1 VLREEF
7 RATPKSSRVAAGESA
22 TLECVAPRGHPEP
35 SVTWFK
41 DGAQVATGTG
51 RIRLLGHGSLL
62 IADVRHGDQGR
73 YVCRAANLLGTR
85 ETPAATLSVHTK
97 PYFVRVPEDVTTLAD
112 ETVEFQCKVN
122 GDPKPTVTWRRQDGK
137 MPVGRANIQEDKSL
151 RIQNVAPM
159 DEGTYICESQN
170 FVGSVSASASL
181 TVHCECQSRPSFRL
195 TPEDQKVGLNG
206 VAKFDC
212 LATGNPLPSV
222 FWTREG
228 KQVLMFPGKSHGRFS
243 VTNEGTLVISSLRKE
258 DRGYYTCS
266 ALSVVG
272 SSMAK
277 GHLEVTANADLPPPV
292 IRLGPANQTLP
303 INTAAIMPC
312 EASGKPTPS
321 VRWQYNG
328 VPLQMDSR
336 PRYVILQSGTLRIN
350 GLQITDSGTYTCTAS
365 NESGETSWAASL
377 TVESPH
383 NPNVNFHRSPDPST
397 FPGPPSKP
405 VVVNIS
411 ETSITLTWRRSEK
424 VGESSLKGY
433 SIGYYSC
440 DLQSGW
446 VSGAHRLLSETYTI
460 QGLRPDSRYIFIV
473 RAENSHGL
481 GPPSPASDTIR
492 TLGLPPHL
500 LPEYNLDEARVKLA
514 ACVVT
519 LLDARAASS
528 TTVKL
533 TWRIQEDK
541 DYVEGFYIRF
551 RDVSGGSLKY
561 NMVTVLNGAASSYVL
576 NDLRPYTKYEF
587 FLVPFYMSV
596 EGPPSNSRSVQTLED
611 VPTAP
616 PQDVTA
622 QVLNA
627 TTATIFWSPPPS
639 QHCNGK
645 LRGYNVYVTGNLSE
659 PFLNK
664 STNST
669 TNTLLVTNLKVG
681 ASYKVRIVA
690 HTSVGS
696 GPLSSPVPFS
706 MGNNVM
712 DLCSLFLPTD
722 SPSSPSLPTPFN
734 SIVKQ
739 SWFIALI
746 GCLMFIAVSVFVLFV
761 VRKRKLEL
769 KKAIT
774 TAPVQKTEDLS
785 NYLNSLTGRTGLSH
799 HDALWINQSAWRPCD
814 SSKDAF
820 SDTKLL
826 NKMDSASN
834 DLNYSSVYAPLNC
847 GISASD
853 YAEVDTQNLT
863 TFCKKDLP
871 SIPEPYATTTLINPS
886 LQKSFNGSAKDGR
899 SGSSGEEASRLCDK
913 GFDLELR
920 LSNKENVL
928 ILPVFPYSD
937 GLLFH
942 LPKVDTDL
950 LVQLPSSCS
959 QAPSSSARVVQGV
972 PRFTGPSPWA
982 SLNESNSLGACYA
995 DPSTGPHFTTRGLGP
1010 LLSPPQQP
1018 QSQTHPSPFCQSLMN
1033 RGVQSSLP
1041 SLLSKSNS
1049 LSPALELSS
1058 QLTQSKPSIEPG
1070 HVYHPADGESDVE
1083 EDMSRPRSLESS
1095 VAGDTDYAPS
1105 HAPSWSSMTE
1115 QSNSS
1120 CTSGRSSG
1128 ASSYDDSVYNEIDF
1142 ASAVALA
1149 AQNAGFQVTGSIVS
1163 TAPVDTN
1170 GAKQGN
1176 KNNIPAWLI
1185 SQQDE
1190 KVSSVQRPVSRTIG
1204 HQLRNTGDYPQTQL
1218 PLSLSLPVQRN
1229 LGEHEKTPK
1238 VDAKISTQN
1247 KAGSMKRPSFHIYHE
1262 PPSLLPPSRGDH
1274 RWRAVE
1280 QEDLLHPKS
1289 VSMAHID
1296 NDSASVQQEL

>member
-1 VLREEF
+1 
-7 RATPKSSRVAAGESA
+7 
-22 TLECVAPRGHPEP
+22 
-35 SVTWFK
+35 
-41 DGAQVATGTG
+41 

-62 IADVRHGDQGR
+62 IADVRQSDQGR

-122 GDPKPTVTWRRQDGK
+122 GDPKPTMTWRRQDGK

-181 TVHCECQSRPSFRL
+181 TVHSRPSFRL

-243 VTNEGTLVISSLRKE
+243 VTNEGTLVISSVRKE

-277 GHLEVTANADLPPPV
+277 GHLEVTAIVDLPPPV
-292 IRLGPANQTLP
+292 IRFGPANQTLP

-328 VPLQMDSR
+328 VPLQMDTR

-365 NESGETSWAASL
+365 TESGETSWTASL

-433 SIGYYSC
+433 SIEYYSS

-446 VSGAHRLLSETYTI
+446 VSGAHRLLFETYTI

-500 LPEYNLDEARVKLA
+500 LPEYNLDEARVKLN

-551 RDVSGGSLKY
+551 RDVSGGSQKY

-576 NDLRPYTKYEF
+576 DDLRPYTKYEF

-611 VPTAP
+611 VPTAAP
-616 PQDVTA
+616 EDVRA
-622 QVLNA
+622 HVLNF

-669 TNTLLVTNLKVG
+669 ANTLLVTNLKAG

-696 GPLSSPVPFS
+696 GPLSSPVSFS
-706 MGNNVM
+706 M
-712 DLCSLFLPTD
+712 D
-722 SPSSPSLPTPFN
+722 SPSSPSLSTPFN

-774 TAPVQKTEDLS
+774 TAPVQKPEDL
-785 NYLNSLTGRTGLSH
+785 RTGLSH

-820 SDTKLL
+820 CDTKLL
-826 NKMDSASN
+826 NKMDCTSN

-899 SGSSGEEASRLCDK
+899 SGSSGEEGSRLSDK
-913 GFDLELR
+913 AFDLELR
-920 LSNKENVL
+920 LSNKEDITDRL
-928 ILPVFPYSD
+928 LESDKLTSPVSD
-937 GLLFH
+937 SGSYTTDEYGMPIKKSRQKFSKG
-942 LPKVDTDL
+942 KVMPNGPMMNWAEIIPPPPEQPPSDAGSAPNTPASHRRVSSHSRQL
-950 LVQLPSSCS
+950 KKKLPSSCS

-982 SLNESNSLGACYA
+982 SLNESNNLGACYA
-995 DPSTGPHFTTRGLGP
+995 DPSMGPHFTTRGLGP
-1010 LLSPPQQP
+1010 PLSPPQQP

-1049 LSPALELSS
+1049 LSPALELSRPHLATL
-1058 QLTQSKPSIEPG
+1058 QG
-1070 HVYHPADGESDVE
+1070 HVYHPADGESDAE

-1163 TAPVDTN
+1163 TAPADTN
-1170 GAKQGN
+1170 SAKQGN

-1190 KVSSVQRPVSRTIG
+1190 KVSSVQRPISRTIG

-1218 PLSLSLPVQRN
+1218 PLSLSLPMQRN
-1229 LGEHEKTPK
+1229 LGEHEKMPK

-1247 KAGSMKRPSFHIYHE
+1247 KAASMKQPSFHIYHE
-1262 PPSLLPPSRGDH
+1262 PPSLLPPSRCDH

-1280 QEDLLHPKS
+1280 QEDSLHTNS
-1289 VSMAHID
+1289 VPMAHVD
-1296 NDSASVQQEL
+1296 KGSASVQQQLVHMYHGST

>member
-1 VLREEF
+1 MMYEQCDPRFKKYGSCLYIHHFRSLFPFPLDPVLREEF
-7 RATPKSSRVAAGESA
+7 RATPKSSRVAAGEST

-112 ETVEFQCKVN
+112 ETVEFQCKMTHF
-122 GDPKPTVTWRRQDGK
+122 P
-137 MPVGRANIQEDKSL
+137 A
-151 RIQNVAPM
+151 
-159 DEGTYICESQN
+159 
-170 FVGSVSASASL
+170 
-181 TVHCECQSRPSFRL
+181 RPSFRL

-243 VTNEGTLVISSLRKE
+243 VTNEGTLVISSVRKE

-561 NMVTVLNGAASSYVL
+561 NMVTVLNGAAF
-576 NDLRPYTKYEF
+576 YEF

-706 MGNNVM
+706 M
-712 DLCSLFLPTD
+712 D

-826 NKMDSASN
+826 NKMDCASN

-899 SGSSGEEASRLCDK
+899 SGSSGEEASRLSDK

-920 LSNKENVL
+920 LSNKDDITDRLLESDKL
-928 ILPVFPYSD
+928 TSPVSD
-937 GLLFH
+937 SGSYT
-942 LPKVDTDL
+942 TDEYGMPIKKSRQKFSKGKAMPNGPMMNWAEIIPPPPEQPPSDAGSAPNTPASHRRVSSHSRQL
-950 LVQLPSSCS
+950 KKKLPSSCS

-995 DPSTGPHFTTRGLGP
+995 DPSTGPHFTSRGLGP

-1049 LSPALELSS
+1049 LSPALELSRS
-1058 QLTQSKPSIEPG
+1058 HLARLQG

-1149 AQNAGFQVTGSIVS
+1149 AQNAGFQKFERSPLMAMHVGSLILPINMHGVS
-1163 TAPVDTN
+1163 H
-1170 GAKQGN
+1170 G
-1176 KNNIPAWLI
+1176 L
-1185 SQQDE
+1185 
-1190 KVSSVQRPVSRTIG
+1190 
-1204 HQLRNTGDYPQTQL
+1204 
-1218 PLSLSLPVQRN
+1218 
-1229 LGEHEKTPK
+1229 
-1238 VDAKISTQN
+1238 
-1247 KAGSMKRPSFHIYHE
+1247 
-1262 PPSLLPPSRGDH
+1262 
-1274 RWRAVE
+1274 
-1280 QEDLLHPKS
+1280 
-1289 VSMAHID
+1289 
-1296 NDSASVQQEL
+1296 